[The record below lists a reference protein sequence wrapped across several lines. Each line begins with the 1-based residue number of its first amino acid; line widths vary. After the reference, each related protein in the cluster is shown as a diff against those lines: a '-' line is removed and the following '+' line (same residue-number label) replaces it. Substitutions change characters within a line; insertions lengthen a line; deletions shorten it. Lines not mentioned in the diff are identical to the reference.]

1 MKHGRHVNH
10 GHHVNHGRHV
20 KHGHHVKHV
29 TPSQK
34 GSNITMKRVVITG
47 MGVVSPI
54 GNTVESFWESIKA
67 NKTGF
72 SYVDDMTRDDFE
84 VKIAATVNDFSFE
97 KHLDKKEAK
106 RMDRFT
112 QFAVC
117 AALDAMED
125 AGSKFEDVDPYRAGV
140 ITGVGIGGL
149 NLTIDEHAKYME
161 KGPGRISVFF
171 IPMMIGNMA
180 AGTISMKTGFK
191 GANYCTTTACS
202 SGTHAIGEAFR
213 KIKDGYLDV
222 CIAGGAESCIGEFGL
237 GGFNNMKAL
246 SRSADL
252 DRCSIPFDAERNGF
266 VMGEG
271 SGMLVLEELEHA
283 KARGAK
289 IYAEVAG
296 YGATGDA
303 YHMTSPSPTGEA
315 AAMGMKLAYEEAGL
329 KPEDID
335 YINAHGTST
344 GLNDKYETNAIKIA
358 LGEEAARKTV
368 ISSTKSMTGHL
379 LGAAGGVEAI
389 VTALSCKNDLVHAT
403 VGYKVP
409 DPECD
414 LDYCVE
420 GNRSMTVNAA
430 LSNSLGFGG
439 HNATLC
445 IKKYTD

>member
-1 MKHGRHVNH
+1 
-10 GHHVNHGRHV
+10 
-20 KHGHHVKHV
+20 
-29 TPSQK
+29 
-34 GSNITMKRVVITG
+34 MKRVVVTG
-47 MGVVSPI
+47 MGIVSPL
-54 GNTVESFWESIKA
+54 GNTVEEFWNNIKA
-67 NKTGF
+67 NKLGF
-72 SYVDDMTRDDFE
+72 SYINDITSENFD
-84 VKIAATVNDFSFE
+84 VKIAATVNDFSPE

-112 QFAVC
+112 QFAVT
-117 AALDAMED
+117 AALEAIDD
-125 AGSKFEDVDPYRAGV
+125 AGTKFEDIDPFRAGV
-140 ITGVGIGGL
+140 IAGVGIGGL
-149 NLTIDEHAKYME
+149 NLTNQEHSKYLE
-161 KGPGRISVFF
+161 KGPDRISVFF

-191 GANYCTTTACS
+191 GANFCTTTACAS
-202 SGTHAIGEAFR
+202 STHAIGEAFR

-222 CIAGGAESCIGEFGL
+222 CIAGGAEACVSEFAL

-246 SRSADL
+246 TRSDDL
-252 DRCSIPFDAERNGF
+252 TRCSIPFDKERNGF
-266 VMGEG
+266 VLGEG

-289 IYAEVAG
+289 IYAEIAG

-315 AAMGMKLAYEEAGL
+315 AAAGMRLAYEEAGL

-344 GLNDKYETNAIKIA
+344 GLNDKYETTAIKLA
-358 LGEEAARKTV
+358 LGEEAARKV
-368 ISSTKSMTGHL
+368 AINSTKSMTGHL
-379 LGAAGGVEAI
+379 LGAAGSVEAI
-389 VTALSCKNDLVHAT
+389 VTALSCHEDFIHAT

-420 GNRSMTVNAA
+420 GNRNTTVNAA
-430 LSNSLGFGG
+430 LTNSLGFGG

-445 IKKYTD
+445 LKKYTG

>member
-1 MKHGRHVNH
+1 
-10 GHHVNHGRHV
+10 
-20 KHGHHVKHV
+20 
-29 TPSQK
+29 
-34 GSNITMKRVVITG
+34 
-47 MGVVSPI
+47 MGIVSPL
-54 GNTVESFWESIKA
+54 GNTVEEFWNNIKA
-67 NKTGF
+67 NKLGF
-72 SYVDDMTRDDFE
+72 SYINDITSENFD
-84 VKIAATVNDFSFE
+84 VKIAATVNDFSPE
-97 KHLDKKEAK
+97 KRLDKKEAK

-112 QFAVC
+112 QFAVT
-117 AALDAMED
+117 AALEAIDD
-125 AGSKFEDVDPYRAGV
+125 AGTKFEDIDTFRAGV
-140 ITGVGIGGL
+140 IAGVGIGGL
-149 NLTIDEHAKYME
+149 NLTNQEHSKYLE
-161 KGPGRISVFF
+161 KGPDRISVFF

-191 GANYCTTTACS
+191 GANFCTTTACAS
-202 SGTHAIGEAFR
+202 STHAIGEAFR

-222 CIAGGAESCIGEFGL
+222 CIAGGAEACVSEFAL

-246 SRSADL
+246 TRSDDL
-252 DRCSIPFDAERNGF
+252 TRCSIPFDKERNGF
-266 VMGEG
+266 VLGEG

-289 IYAEVAG
+289 IYAEIAG

-315 AAMGMKLAYEEAGL
+315 AAAGMRLAYEEAGL

-344 GLNDKYETNAIKIA
+344 GLNDKYETTAIKLA
-358 LGEEAARKTV
+358 LGEEAARKV
-368 ISSTKSMTGHL
+368 AINSTKSMTGHL
-379 LGAAGGVEAI
+379 LGAAGSVEAI
-389 VTALSCKNDLVHAT
+389 VTALSCHEDFIHAT

-420 GNRSMTVNAA
+420 GNRNTTVNAA
-430 LSNSLGFGG
+430 LTNSLGFGG

-445 IKKYTD
+445 LKKYTG